1 MTEKTGKKG
10 GQGRTSA
17 LLKQGGWLRPGGP
30 LPTSVSGLTPDQEVA
45 YEDLRAKVGMVPYGG
60 LVDVNDV
67 VRTAKLQVLL
77 DRLGKILDEMPED
90 ELVEK
95 NETGNTRPHG
105 LIGDYLRVSNQL
117 ADALK
122 GLCLSPKTRTMVK
135 IPSSVGSTSATGTV
149 ENTAQNETAKSS
161 LLRLVA
167 GNGG

>member
-1 MTEKTGKKG
+1 MSEKAEKRG

-30 LPTSVSGLTPDQEVA
+30 LPMSVPGLTPAQEAA

-77 DRLGKILDEMPED
+77 DRLGKILDDMPEN

-95 NETGNTRPHG
+95 NDEGNTRPHG

-122 GLCLSPKTRTMVK
+122 GLCLSPKARTTVK
-135 IPSSVGSTSATGTV
+135 MPSSLGATSATGTP
-149 ENTAQNETAKSS
+149 EGAAANETAKSA
-161 LLRLVA
+161 LLRLVSGGA
-167 GNGG
+167 G